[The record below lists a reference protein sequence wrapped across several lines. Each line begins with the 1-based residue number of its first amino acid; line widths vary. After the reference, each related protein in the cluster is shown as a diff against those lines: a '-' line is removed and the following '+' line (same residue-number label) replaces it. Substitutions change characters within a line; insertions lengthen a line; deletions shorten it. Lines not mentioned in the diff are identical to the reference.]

1 MVLKL
6 MSMTQKVAK
15 TLVVCMLIGGALGA
29 AADEPP
35 LARLANGES
44 VSEKDFDEYLARRT
58 DLKPLARN
66 FWGVENALREM
77 LMTRVLVLEGLRLK
91 EPSRGREQPERFDD
105 IYGHAVYQKLAKTCT
120 RPADETAARK
130 FYSEHPEAFTAPT
143 SVRLARVMLPASEK
157 VDGLASMAWLME
169 QAQEVAKGSR
179 TFDQIVKKAEGI
191 YKLEPQGDLGWVNL
205 ADDIAIMKALAA
217 AKKGEMV
224 GPVRD
229 GDFSY
234 LFLIGGKLESRLM
247 KWEDV
252 RASAANTQ
260 MNFCR
265 AQANKELNEKL
276 FRQYGVVIDNNAI
289 KTLFK
294 IPVRSARA
302 DAASAPR

>member
-1 MVLKL
+1 MVLKF
-6 MSMTQKVAK
+6 MSATQKVAK
-15 TLVVCMLIGGALGA
+15 ALTVCMLIGGALGA
-29 AADEPP
+29 AADEAP

-44 VSEKDFDEYLARRT
+44 ISERDFNEYLARRT

-91 EPSRGREQPERFDD
+91 EPSRAREQPERFDD

-120 RPADETAARK
+120 KPVDEAAARK

-143 SVRLARVMLPASEK
+143 SVRLARAMLPVSEN
-157 VDGLASMAWLME
+157 VGGVPSMAWLMD
-169 QAQEVAKGSR
+169 QAQAVAKGSQ
-179 TFDQIVKKAEGI
+179 TFDQIVQKAESI

-205 ADDIAIMKALAA
+205 TDDVAIMKALAGA
-217 AKKGEMV
+217 AKGEMV

-229 GDFSY
+229 GDFGY
-234 LFLIGGKLESRLM
+234 LFLIGGKRESRLM

-260 MNFCR
+260 VGFCR
-265 AQANKELNEKL
+265 TQANKELNEKL
-276 FRQYGVVIDNNAI
+276 FKQYGVVTDGNAI
-289 KTLFK
+289 KALFK
-294 IPVRSARA
+294 IPARPARA
-302 DAASAPR
+302 AAASAPK